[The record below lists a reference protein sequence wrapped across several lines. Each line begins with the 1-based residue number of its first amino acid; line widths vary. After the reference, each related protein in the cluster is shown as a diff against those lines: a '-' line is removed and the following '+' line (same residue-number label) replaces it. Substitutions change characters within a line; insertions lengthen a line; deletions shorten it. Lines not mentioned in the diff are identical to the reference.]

1 MKRVKL
7 TAKPVSKNWS
17 MEKQGQHY
25 DKKLA
30 PRNPTCTPQHYYTDI
45 EELMFLLSDDGCS
58 PVSCIVFY
66 YNFQLTLNML

>member
-45 EELMFLLSDDGCS
+45 EELAR
-58 PVSCIVFY
+58 VFA
-66 YNFQLTLNML
+66 F